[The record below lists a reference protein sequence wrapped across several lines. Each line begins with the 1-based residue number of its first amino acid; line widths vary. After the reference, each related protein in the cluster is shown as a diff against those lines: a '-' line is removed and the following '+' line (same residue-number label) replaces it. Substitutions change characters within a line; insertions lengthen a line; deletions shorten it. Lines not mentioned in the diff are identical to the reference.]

1 MADHYLNGEN
11 GNGNGEE
18 PREVS
23 LRDFLSVLFR
33 RKGIIAAVVLA
44 ALLVV
49 ILLNARSEVQYESSS
64 TIRVSRGE
72 KESAFNSRVR
82 MLTWEEELNSEIE
95 TIQSQQIVD
104 NAQEKIKEEGITDSN
119 GLPIDLDAARVRAT
133 TSGKSAVVYLSYK
146 DADPKAA
153 QIGCR
158 AITQSYTDFRLKV
171 RAVPQVEQFF
181 REEIEG
187 LREQLDEWE
196 QERARFMNEESVV
209 QIPDER
215 LNLLSL
221 RQSTEVDLSRVRAS
235 LAEADARV
243 EILRNQLLRGVDGLD
258 VYAFGEADQHDD
270 QLLFRM
276 RTELVVDRTRLFE
289 AESQY
294 TPDHPGVRSLRDQVA
309 MQEDAIRKE
318 MQRYIEHLAAR
329 SEVMEA
335 REDALLR
342 TLSVV
347 DAELSSLPQKEA
359 RLAGFDR
366 VLEQLRANYTA
377 LVDKQIQARIEQ
389 SGTSDWNVLVLKPAG
404 NALPIRV
411 NDYVRLAIIPILALV
426 LGVAL
431 AFLVDGLDHTLKDT
445 TEIENHLRL
454 PVLGSVGRIR

>member
-1 MADHYLNGEN
+1 MADHYLNGDN
-11 GNGNGEE
+11 GNGDE

-33 RKGIIAAVVLA
+33 RKGIIAAVFLA
-44 ALLVV
+44 AILVV

-72 KESAFNSRVR
+72 KESAFNSRIR
-82 MLTWEEELNSEIE
+82 LLTWEEELNSEIE

-104 NAQEKIKEEGITDSN
+104 LAQEKIDEEGLTDSN
-119 GLPIDLDAARVRAT
+119 GLPIKLDSHKVRAT
-133 TSGKSAVVYLSYK
+133 TSGKSAVVYLAYK
-146 DADPKAA
+146 HEDPKAA

-158 AITQSYTDFRLKV
+158 LITQAYTDFRLRV

-181 REEIEG
+181 REEIES

-221 RQSTEVDLSRVRAS
+221 RQSTELDLSRVRAT
-235 LAEADARV
+235 LAETNAKA
-243 EILRNQLLRGVDGLD
+243 EILRSRLRSGVGGSE
-258 VYAFGEADQHDD
+258 VYAFGDADQHDD
-270 QLLFRM
+270 QVLFRM
-276 RTELVVDRTRLFE
+276 RTELVVDKTRLYE

-294 TPDHPGVRSLRDQVA
+294 TEDHPQVRSLRDRVA
-309 MQEDAIRKE
+309 LQEDALRSE
-318 MQRYIEHLAAR
+318 MQRYVEHMQAR
-329 SEVMEA
+329 VEVMEA

-347 DAELSSLPQKEA
+347 DGELSSLPEKEA

-366 VLEQLRANYTA
+366 VLDQLKANYTA

-389 SGTSDWNVLVLKPAG
+389 SGSSDWNVLVLKPAAA
-404 NALPIRV
+404 ALPVRV
-411 NDYVRLAIIPILALV
+411 NDYVRLAIIPVLALV